1 MCDCLHLAF
10 PNWHGSP
17 GTGAGRRLKGP
28 EPDTV
33 DDSICEEPSEFI
45 EGERPRPQGSSP
57 VDEYPETDEYTDID
71 KQGGGGSGK
80 KGKRGFGSLFEKRS
94 PAKMSELESSESGV
108 IVRMAKETCAEGLV
122 VSGGGKEGIFIK
134 EVRPESPASKL
145 LSVHEGDQILSAT
158 VYFDDVKYED
168 ALQILEHAQPYKMEL
183 LLKRKPLKI
192 STLESEPALESQ
204 VEQGSSLEMRGHS
217 KTKRHG
223 DRISWP
229 NFPSFSK
236 SRKSHFKRSHSTADA
251 DDQRKLELSPT
262 TSDTE
267 SPIKSQEAVKGR
279 TKKQKIKLSS
289 LKMKGRKS
297 RSVEQ
302 SGQDTDILT
311 VECAQVMEIQQSQDD
326 IYSPDGLES
335 TSGETPQVY
344 VFESE
349 SEKMEPT
356 KIKNEC
362 SLPDLTGSENKQHK
376 VELIRLD
383 KTLKTTDITVA
394 FADQESPLTKT
405 SLEEKKKKKEKKER
419 SELKFR
425 IKGKETKD
433 KHKHEKHVKSSPK
446 SMKIPRADII
456 TSDLSA
462 HDNTLL
468 IPTIVSHTKLMERQ
482 LPIDMSDVGLI
493 RKSPQIG
500 QERDLKETHVKTNL
514 NAQEMPAKVTSI
526 TMEPDLQMEI
536 QALKLPT
543 ETSIDDV
550 LVHIGTRTA
559 TKFKL
564 PREDLADFVTAEP
577 IQMTDVRIVEMDVKS
592 LKVEDRGLK
601 ILPNRDDIEIPGM
614 EDASSTGT
622 KTPVIKQPK
631 TAFTLPVEEIQ
642 AVQMV
647 IDVGR
652 VKEAVS
658 KLPGFKLPKGDT
670 VGLPAHQE
678 ITKTDVNAERVN
690 VTVETTRSKIT
701 DIKAQLDTYVKKTDI
716 NASPEKL
723 SRSSVTT
730 IKLPKNQLSD
740 LGAHE
745 PITMTEI
752 YHTKRKEE
760 AGRTNEVEIQ
770 IELHK
775 RENVE
780 IPGMENIHQKG
791 SPNQVEREKELAVP
805 VPEWPTI
812 KAEETNVIPYTKGL
826 DKKSKKSKMSMPA
839 PNVAVDV
846 PDVEKDIKVQGTEIP
861 EPKLT
866 LSEINIEKPRVDIK
880 GPNKDLD
887 VNLKKLEMFTS
898 TELKVQVQPPSV
910 ELKVPS
916 GEVEIPEGAAKEIDV
931 KIKKPRMSFGWFS
944 KPEVKVPEVDISLT
958 NVDISLPEGKVE
970 VKEPDVEMKSPDVQI
985 EMKHD
990 IELEGQGSQF
1000 KLPPFGLSI
1009 SRVKGPE
1016 IGLSLSKADVDVD
1029 LPEGRA
1035 DLQLPDVEVGVPS
1048 VEVEIPEAGSKDIDV
1063 KMRKSRMSF
1072 PKIGFSK
1079 PEVKAPEVDIS
1090 LPEVDISLPEG
1101 KVEVKEPELE
1111 IKTPEIQVD
1120 VKDTVGS
1127 PSRFKM
1133 PTLKFPT
1140 FGAVSP
1146 NVTLEVS
1153 DLDKDIKVHGTEIPE
1168 PKLTISAFNIEKPSV
1183 DLKGPSID
1191 VNHKKNENVILPEV
1205 KMNVQPPSIE
1215 LKVPSGEVEMPEG
1228 AATEMDV
1235 KMKKPRMSFGW
1246 FSKPEAKAPEVDI
1259 SLTNV
1264 DISLPEGKVEVK
1276 EPDVEM
1282 KSPDVQIEMK
1292 HDIELEDQGS
1302 QFKLPKFGLSLP
1314 RVKGPEIGLSLSK
1327 TDVEVDLPEGRAD
1340 LQLPDVEV
1348 RVPSVEV
1355 EIPEAGSKDI
1365 DVKMRKPRMSFP
1377 KFGFSKPEVKAPEV
1391 DISLPEVDISLPGG
1405 KLEVKEPEVEMK
1417 TPEIQVDVK
1426 DTVGSP
1432 SRFKMP
1438 TLKFPKFGAASP
1450 NVTIEVPDLDK
1461 NIKVHGTE
1469 IPEPKLTISAFNIEK
1484 PSVDLKGPSIDVD
1497 RKKNE
1502 NVTLPEVK
1510 MNVQPPSIELKVPSG
1525 EVEMPEGAATE
1536 MDVKMKKPRMSF
1548 GWFSK
1553 PEAKAPEVDISHTN
1567 VDISLPEGKVEVKEP
1582 DVEMKSPGVQIEMK
1596 HDIELEG
1603 QGSQFKLPK
1612 FGLSLPRVKG
1622 PEIGLSLSK
1631 TDVDVDLPEG
1641 RADLQLPDVEVGV
1654 PSVEVEIPEA
1664 GSKDIVVKMRKPRM
1678 SFPKFGFSKPEVKA
1692 PEVDISLP
1700 EVDISLPEGKLE
1712 VKEPEVEMKTPEI
1725 QVDVKDTVGSP
1736 SRFKMPTLK
1745 FPKFGAASPNV
1756 TIEVPDLDKNI
1767 KVHGTEIPEPKLT
1780 ISAFNIEKP
1789 SVDLKGP
1796 SIDVDR
1802 KKNENVTLPEVKM
1815 KVQPPS
1821 IELKVPSGEVE
1832 MPEGAATE
1840 MDVKMKKPRM
1850 SFGWFSKPEAKAP
1863 EVDISLTNV
1872 DFSLPE
1878 GKVEVK
1884 EPDVEMKSPGVQIE
1898 MKHDIELEGQG
1909 SPFKLPKFGL
1919 SLPRVKGPEIGLS
1932 LSKTDVDVDLPEG
1945 RADLQLP
1952 DVEVGVPSV
1961 EVEIPEAGSKDI
1973 DVKMRKPRM
1982 SFPKFG
1988 FSKPEVKAPEVD
2000 ISLPEVDISL
2010 PEGKLEVKEPEV
2022 EMKTPEIQ
2030 VDVKDTVGSPSRFKM
2045 PTLKFP
2051 KFGAASPNVTIEVP
2065 DLDKNIKVHGT
2076 EIPEPKLTIS
2086 AFNIEKPSVDLKGP
2100 SIDVD
2105 RKKNENVTLPEVKM
2119 KVQPPS
2125 IELKVPSGEVEMP
2138 EGAATE
2144 MDVKM
2149 KKPRMSFGW
2158 FSKPEAKAPEVDIS
2172 LTNVDI
2178 SLPEGKVE
2186 VKEPDV
2192 EMKSPGVQIEMK
2204 HDIELEGQG
2213 SQFKLPKFGLSL
2225 PRVKGP
2231 EIGLSLSKTDVD
2243 VDLPEGRADLQ
2254 LPDVEVG
2261 VPSVEVEIPEAGSK
2275 DIDVKMRKPRMS
2287 FPKFGFSKPEVKAPE
2302 VDISLPEVDISL
2314 PEGKLEVK
2322 EPEVEMKTPEIQVDV
2337 KDTVGSPSRFKMPTL
2352 KFPKF
2357 GAASPN
2363 VTIEVPDLDKNI
2375 KVHGTEI
2382 PEPKLTISAF
2392 NIEKPSVDLKGPS
2405 IDVDRKKNE
2414 NVTLPEVK
2422 MKVQP
2427 PSIELKV
2434 PSGEVEMPE
2443 GAATEMDVKMKKP
2456 RMSFGWFSKPE
2467 AKAPE
2472 VDISHTN
2479 VDISLPEGK
2488 VEVKEPDVEMKSPGV
2503 QIEMKHDIE
2512 LEGQGSQFKLPK
2524 FGLSLPRVKGPEIGL
2539 SLSKTD
2545 VDVDLPEGRADLQLP
2560 DVEVGVPSV
2569 EVEIPEAGSKDIDVK
2584 MRKPRMSFPKFGF
2597 SKPEVKAPEV
2607 DISLPEVDISLPEG
2621 KLEVKEP
2628 EVEMKTPEIQVDVK
2642 DTVGSP
2648 SRFKMP
2654 TLKFPKF
2661 GAASPNVTIEVP
2673 DLDNNIK
2680 VHGTEIPE
2688 PKLTISAF
2696 NIEKPSVD
2704 LKGPSIDVN
2713 RKKNENVT
2721 LPEVKMKV
2729 QPPSIE
2735 LKVPSGEVEMPEG
2748 AATEMDV
2755 KMKKPRMSFGWF
2767 SKPEAKAPEVDISL
2781 TNVDIS
2787 LPEGKVE
2794 VKEPDVEMKS
2804 PDVQIEMKHDI
2815 ELEGQGSP
2823 FKLPKFGL
2831 SLPRVKGPEIGLSLS
2846 KTDVDV
2852 DLPEGRADLQLP
2864 DVEVGVPSVEVEIPE
2879 AGSKDIDVK
2888 MRKPRMSFPKF
2899 GFSKPEVKAPEVD
2912 ISLPE
2917 VDISLPEGKLEVKE
2931 PEVEMKTPEIQV
2943 DVKDTVGSPSRF
2955 KMPTLKFPKFGAA
2968 SPNVTIEVPDLDKNI
2983 KVHGTEIPEPK
2994 LTISAFNIEK
3004 PSVDLKGPSI
3014 DVDRKKN
3021 ENVTLPEVK
3030 MKVQPP
3036 SIELKVP
3043 SGEVEMPEGA
3053 ATEMDVKMKKPRM
3066 SFGWF
3071 SKPEAKAPEVDISL
3085 TNVDFSLPE
3094 GKVEVKEPDVEM
3106 KSPGVQIEM
3115 KHDIELEGQGS
3126 QFKLPKFGLSLPRVK
3141 GPEIGLS
3148 LSKTDVDVD
3157 LPEGRADLQLPDV
3170 EVGVP
3175 SVEVEIPEAG
3185 SKDID
3190 VKMRK
3195 PRMSF
3200 PKFGFSKPEV
3210 KAPEVDI
3217 SLPEV
3222 DISLPEGK
3230 LEVKEPEV
3238 EMKTP
3243 EIQVD
3248 VKDTVGSPSRFKMP
3262 TLKFPKFGAASPN
3275 VTIEVP
3281 DLDKN
3286 IKVHG
3291 TEIPEPKLTISAF
3304 NIEKPSVDLKGPS
3317 IDVDRKK
3324 NENVT
3329 LPEVKMKVQPPSIEL
3344 KVPSGEVEMPE
3355 GAATEI
3361 DVKMK
3366 KPRMSFGWF
3375 SKPEA
3380 KAPEVDISL
3389 TNVDISLPEGK
3400 VEVKEPDVEMKS
3412 PDVQIEMKHDIELEG
3427 QGSPFK
3433 LPKFGLSLPRV
3444 KGPEIGLSLSKTDVE
3459 VDLPEGRAD
3468 LQLPDVEV
3476 GVPSVEVEIPE
3487 AGSKDIDV
3495 KMRKPR
3501 MSFPKFGFSKP
3512 EVKAP
3517 EVDISLPE
3525 VDISLPGGKLEVKEP
3540 EVEMKT
3546 AEIQVDVK
3554 DTIGSPSRFKMPT
3567 LKFPKFGAASPNVTI
3582 EVPDLDKNIKV
3593 HGTEIPEPKLTISAF
3608 NIEKP
3613 SVDLKGQSID
3623 VNRKKNENVTL
3634 PEVKMKVQPP
3644 RIELKVPSGE
3654 VEMPEGAA
3662 TEMDVK
3668 MKKPRMSFGWFS
3680 KPEAKAPEVD
3690 ISLTNVDISLPEGK
3704 LEVKEPE
3711 VEMKTPE
3718 IQVDVKDTV
3727 GSPSRF
3733 KMPTLKFPKFG
3744 AASPNVTIEV
3754 PDLDKDIKV
3763 HGTEIPDPKLTKLA
3777 FNIEKPSVDLKGPS
3791 IDLNRKRNDN
3801 VTLPKVLMN
3810 VQPPSIELKVPSGEV
3825 EMPEGAATEMDVKMK
3840 KPRKSFGWFSKPDV
3854 KALEVDVSLTKVDL
3868 SLPEGK
3874 VVKESYVEMKA
3885 PESQVE
3891 LKSKGFSV
3899 DGKLQ
3904 TQNIEDKIIE
3914 MGVKKPLIT
3923 FPKIVFSR
3931 SEITAPEIVM
3941 IPPNVD
3947 ISLPEGKVFKVPE
3960 VKIEAPEIEVDVKEA
3975 VGSPSRFKMPTFK
3988 LPTFGSTS
3996 KVAVVVS
4003 DKEKVIEVPGVEIL
4017 DQVLGASFPV
4027 DLTEP
4032 VDTVDIKGCSEV
4044 HLYVAGSE
4052 GPSVEEGM
4060 TIADVDVHGVDS
4072 SELTIDDKGHGL
4084 PSKGQGSPSKF
4095 KLPTFK
4101 MPKLSISK
4109 SKPQN
4114 EHEHDDISPNI
4125 ILENNEIHVE
4135 PQGPA
4140 ISPKLT
4146 LTTFGEVLRSI
4157 DVEFYVPALE
4167 EVEEKLTGSREGLS
4181 AETQSIQE
4189 EEEAKEKSKFVWF
4202 KFPTFGLSSP
4212 SESAKILEKDT
4223 SEKEASENSPAGD
4236 SVEQDSSLTFSVRSS
4251 DAFADISSTV
4261 TSEQV
4266 APSLASPTKVT
4277 VKYSDP
4283 IATEIQG
4290 NITSTARTKI
4300 ISFEPYLAEKVTIP
4314 MSSGASS
4321 SSVDTLK
4328 LASGTHVITSNIQAI
4343 PDTQKA
4349 TLLTD
4354 FGLQTGTAG
4363 ASSASWSVDD
4373 TNKTQSDG
4381 QTVIKRHVIREMSG
4395 TDKETVVITRR
4406 VTHVFGAEPISD
4418 ETASS
4423 IKQMKETMHSEKMK
4437 FFDGAQLE

>member
-17 GTGAGRRLKGP
+17 GMGAGRRLKGP
-28 EPDTV
+28 EPDMV

-57 VDEYPETDEYTDID
+57 VDEYPETDKYTDID

-94 PAKMSELESSESGV
+94 PAKMSQLESSDSGV

-122 VSGGGKEGIFIK
+122 LSGGGKEGIFIK

-158 VYFDDVKYED
+158 VYFDNVKYED

-183 LLKRKPLKI
+183 LLKRKPIKI
-192 STLESEPALESQ
+192 STLESEPALEFTQ

-217 KTKRHG
+217 KKKRHG

-302 SGQDTDILT
+302 SDQDTDILT
-311 VECAQVMEIQQSQDD
+311 VECVQVMEIQQSQDD

-335 TSGETPQVY
+335 ISGETPQVY

-349 SEKMEPT
+349 SEKMEST

-362 SLPDLTGSENKQHK
+362 SLPDLTCSETKQHK

-394 FADQESPLTKT
+394 FSDQESSLTKK

-425 IKGKETKD
+425 IKGKEKKD
-433 KHKHEKHVKSSPK
+433 KQKQDIHVKSSPK
-446 SMKIPRADII
+446 SMKIPGADII

-468 IPTIVSHTKLMERQ
+468 IPTIVSHTKLEERQ

-500 QERDLKETHVKTNL
+500 QERDLKETYVKTNL
-514 NAQEMPAKVTSI
+514 NAQEMHAKVTSI
-526 TMEPDLQMEI
+526 TMKPDLQMEI

-550 LVHIGTRTA
+550 LVQIGTRTA

-564 PREDLADFVTAEP
+564 PREDLADFVTDER
-577 IQMTDVRIVEMDVKS
+577 IKMTDVKIVKMDVKS
-592 LKVEDRGLK
+592 LKIEDKGLK

-642 AVQMV
+642 AQAVQMV
-647 IDVGR
+647 IDVDR
-652 VKEAVS
+652 VKVAVS

-690 VTVETTRSKIT
+690 VTVDTTLSKIT
-701 DIKAQLDTYVKKTDI
+701 DIKAQMDTYVKKTDI

-752 YHTKRKEE
+752 YHKKRKDE

-775 RENVE
+775 REDVE

-791 SPNQVEREKELAVP
+791 SPNQVERVKELAVP

-812 KAEETNVIPYTKGL
+812 KAEESNVIPYTKGL
-826 DKKSKKSKMSMPA
+826 DKKSKKAKMSMPA

-846 PDVEKDIKVQGTEIP
+846 PNVEKDIKVQGTEIP
-861 EPKLT
+861 DPKLT
-866 LSEINIEKPRVDIK
+866 MSQINIEKPSVDIK
-880 GPNKDLD
+880 GPSIDVD
-887 VNLKKLEMFTS
+887 VNLKKLEMFTLS
-898 TELKVQVQPPSV
+898 ELKVQVQPPSV
-910 ELKVPS
+910 KLKVPS
-916 GEVEIPEGAAKEIDV
+916 GEVEIPEGAAKEI
-931 KIKKPRMSFGWFS
+931 
-944 KPEVKVPEVDISLT
+944 
-958 NVDISLPEGKVE
+958 
-970 VKEPDVEMKSPDVQI
+970 
-985 EMKHD
+985 
-990 IELEGQGSQF
+990 
-1000 KLPPFGLSI
+1000 
-1009 SRVKGPE
+1009 
-1016 IGLSLSKADVDVD
+1016 
-1029 LPEGRA
+1029 
-1035 DLQLPDVEVGVPS
+1035 
-1048 VEVEIPEAGSKDIDV
+1048 
-1063 KMRKSRMSF
+1063 
-1072 PKIGFSK
+1072 
-1079 PEVKAPEVDIS
+1079 
-1090 LPEVDISLPEG
+1090 
-1101 KVEVKEPELE
+1101 
-1111 IKTPEIQVD
+1111 
-1120 VKDTVGS
+1120 
-1127 PSRFKM
+1127 
-1133 PTLKFPT
+1133 
-1140 FGAVSP
+1140 
-1146 NVTLEVS
+1146 
-1153 DLDKDIKVHGTEIPE
+1153 
-1168 PKLTISAFNIEKPSV
+1168 
-1183 DLKGPSID
+1183 
-1191 VNHKKNENVILPEV
+1191 
-1205 KMNVQPPSIE
+1205 
-1215 LKVPSGEVEMPEG
+1215 
-1228 AATEMDV
+1228 DV

-1276 EPDVEM
+1276 EPDMEM
-1282 KSPDVQIEMK
+1282 KSPEVQIEMK
-1292 HDIELEDQGS
+1292 HDIELEGQGS
-1302 QFKLPKFGLSLP
+1302 QYKLPKFGLSLP

-1327 TDVEVDLPEGRAD
+1327 T
-1340 LQLPDVEV
+1340 
-1348 RVPSVEV
+1348 
-1355 EIPEAGSKDI
+1355 
-1365 DVKMRKPRMSFP
+1365 
-1377 KFGFSKPEVKAPEV
+1377 
-1391 DISLPEVDISLPGG
+1391 
-1405 KLEVKEPEVEMK
+1405 
-1417 TPEIQVDVK
+1417 
-1426 DTVGSP
+1426 
-1432 SRFKMP
+1432 
-1438 TLKFPKFGAASP
+1438 
-1450 NVTIEVPDLDK
+1450 N
-1461 NIKVHGTE
+1461 
-1469 IPEPKLTISAFNIEK
+1469 
-1484 PSVDLKGPSIDVD
+1484 
-1497 RKKNE
+1497 
-1502 NVTLPEVK
+1502 
-1510 MNVQPPSIELKVPSG
+1510 
-1525 EVEMPEGAATE
+1525 
-1536 MDVKMKKPRMSF
+1536 
-1548 GWFSK
+1548 
-1553 PEAKAPEVDISHTN
+1553 
-1567 VDISLPEGKVEVKEP
+1567 
-1582 DVEMKSPGVQIEMK
+1582 
-1596 HDIELEG
+1596 
-1603 QGSQFKLPK
+1603 
-1612 FGLSLPRVKG
+1612 
-1622 PEIGLSLSK
+1622 
-1631 TDVDVDLPEG
+1631 
-1641 RADLQLPDVEVGV
+1641 
-1654 PSVEVEIPEA
+1654 
-1664 GSKDIVVKMRKPRM
+1664 
-1678 SFPKFGFSKPEVKA
+1678 
-1692 PEVDISLP
+1692 
-1700 EVDISLPEGKLE
+1700 
-1712 VKEPEVEMKTPEI
+1712 
-1725 QVDVKDTVGSP
+1725 
-1736 SRFKMPTLK
+1736 
-1745 FPKFGAASPNV
+1745 
-1756 TIEVPDLDKNI
+1756 
-1767 KVHGTEIPEPKLT
+1767 
-1780 ISAFNIEKP
+1780 
-1789 SVDLKGP
+1789 
-1796 SIDVDR
+1796 
-1802 KKNENVTLPEVKM
+1802 
-1815 KVQPPS
+1815 
-1821 IELKVPSGEVE
+1821 
-1832 MPEGAATE
+1832 
-1840 MDVKMKKPRM
+1840 
-1850 SFGWFSKPEAKAP
+1850 
-1863 EVDISLTNV
+1863 
-1872 DFSLPE
+1872 
-1878 GKVEVK
+1878 
-1884 EPDVEMKSPGVQIE
+1884 
-1898 MKHDIELEGQG
+1898 
-1909 SPFKLPKFGL
+1909 
-1919 SLPRVKGPEIGLS
+1919 
-1932 LSKTDVDVDLPEG
+1932 VDVDLPEG

-2000 ISLPEVDISL
+2000 ISLPEVGISL
-2010 PEGKLEVKEPEV
+2010 PEGNVEVKEPEV

-2051 KFGAASPNVTIEVP
+2051 TFGAPSPNVTMEVP
-2065 DLDKNIKVHGT
+2065 DLDKDIKVHGT

-2086 AFNIEKPSVDLKGP
+2086 AINIEKPNVDFKGP
-2100 SIDVD
+2100 SIDIN
-2105 RKKNENVTLPEVKM
+2105 RKKIENVTLPEVKM
-2119 KVQPPS
+2119 NVQSPS
-2125 IELKVPSGEVEMP
+2125 IELKVPSSEVEMP

-2144 MDVKM
+2144 MNVKM

-2172 LTNVDI
+2172 LTNMDI

-2186 VKEPDV
+2186 VKEPDM
-2192 EMKSPGVQIEMK
+2192 EMKSPEVQIEMK

-2314 PEGKLEVK
+2314 PEGNVEVK

-2357 GAASPN
+2357 GAPSPN
-2363 VTIEVPDLDKNI
+2363 VTMKVPDLDKDI

-2382 PEPKLTISAF
+2382 PEPKLTISAI
-2392 NIEKPSVDLKGPS
+2392 NIEKPNVDLKGPS
-2405 IDVDRKKNE
+2405 IDINRKEIE

-2422 MKVQP
+2422 MNVQP

-2434 PSGEVEMPE
+2434 PSSEVEMPE

-2472 VDISHTN
+2472 VDISLTN

-2488 VEVKEPDVEMKSPGV
+2488 VEVKEPDMEMKSPEVQIEMKHDIELEGQGSQFKLPKFGLSLPRVKGPEIGLSLSKTDVDVDLPEGRADLQLPDVEVGVPSVEVQIPEAGSKDIDVKMRKPRMSFPKFGFSKPEVKAPEVDISLPEVDISLPEGNVEVKEPEVEMKTPEIQVDVKDTVGSPSRFKMPTLKFPKFGAPSPNVTMEVHDLDKDIKVHGTEIPEPKLTISAINIEKPNVDLKGPSIDINRKKIENVTLPEVKMNVQPPSIELKVPSSEVEMPEGAATEMDVKMKKPRMSFGWFSKPEAKAPEVDISLTNMDISLPEGKVEVKEPDMEMKSPEV

-2621 KLEVKEP
+2621 NVEVKEP

-2661 GAASPNVTIEVP
+2661 GAPSPNVTMKVP
-2673 DLDNNIK
+2673 DLDKDIK

-2688 PKLTISAF
+2688 PKLTISAI
-2696 NIEKPSVD
+2696 NIEKPNVD
-2704 LKGPSIDVN
+2704 LKGPSIDIN
-2713 RKKNENVT
+2713 RKKIENVT
-2721 LPEVKMKV
+2721 LPEVKMNV

-2735 LKVPSGEVEMPEG
+2735 LKVPSSEVEMPEGAATEMDVKMKKPRMSFGWFSKPEAKAPEVDISLTNMDILLPEGKVEVKEPDMEMKSPQVQIEMKHDIELEGQGSQFKLPKFGLSLPRVKGPEIGLSLSKTDVDVDLPEGRADLQLPDVEVGVPSVEVQIPEAGSKDIDVKMRKPRMSFPKFGFSKPEVKAPEVDISLPEVDISLPEGSVEVKEPEVEMKTPEIQVDVKDTVGSPSRFKMPTLKFPKFGAPSPNVTMKVPDLDKDIKVHGTEIPEPKLTISAINIEKPNVDLKGPSIDINRKDIENVTLPEVKMNVQPPSIELKLPSSEVEMPEG

-2794 VKEPDVEMKS
+2794 VKEPDMEMKS
-2804 PDVQIEMKHDI
+2804 PE
-2815 ELEGQGSP
+2815 
-2823 FKLPKFGL
+2823 
-2831 SLPRVKGPEIGLSLS
+2831 
-2846 KTDVDV
+2846 
-2852 DLPEGRADLQLP
+2852 
-2864 DVEVGVPSVEVEIPE
+2864 
-2879 AGSKDIDVK
+2879 
-2888 MRKPRMSFPKF
+2888 
-2899 GFSKPEVKAPEVD
+2899 
-2912 ISLPE
+2912 
-2917 VDISLPEGKLEVKE
+2917 
-2931 PEVEMKTPEIQV
+2931 
-2943 DVKDTVGSPSRF
+2943 
-2955 KMPTLKFPKFGAA
+2955 
-2968 SPNVTIEVPDLDKNI
+2968 
-2983 KVHGTEIPEPK
+2983 
-2994 LTISAFNIEK
+2994 
-3004 PSVDLKGPSI
+3004 
-3014 DVDRKKN
+3014 
-3021 ENVTLPEVK
+3021 
-3030 MKVQPP
+3030 
-3036 SIELKVP
+3036 
-3043 SGEVEMPEGA
+3043 
-3053 ATEMDVKMKKPRM
+3053 
-3066 SFGWF
+3066 
-3071 SKPEAKAPEVDISL
+3071 
-3085 TNVDFSLPE
+3085 
-3094 GKVEVKEPDVEM
+3094 
-3106 KSPGVQIEM
+3106 VQIEM

-3222 DISLPEGK
+3222 DISLPEGNV
-3230 LEVKEPEV
+3230 EVKEPEV

-3262 TLKFPKFGAASPN
+3262 TLKFPKFGAPSPN
-3275 VTIEVP
+3275 VTMEVH
-3281 DLDKN
+3281 DMDKD

-3291 TEIPEPKLTISAF
+3291 TEIPEPKLTISAI
-3304 NIEKPSVDLKGPS
+3304 NIEKPNVDLKGPS
-3317 IDVDRKK
+3317 IDINRKDI
-3324 NENVT
+3324 ENVT
-3329 LPEVKMKVQPPSIEL
+3329 LPEVKMNVQPPSIEL
-3344 KVPSGEVEMPE
+3344 KVPSSEVEMPE
-3355 GAATEI
+3355 GAATEM

-3400 VEVKEPDVEMKS
+3400 VEVKEPDMEMKS
-3412 PDVQIEMKHDIELEG
+3412 PEVQIEMKHDIELEG
-3427 QGSPFK
+3427 QGSQFK

-3444 KGPEIGLSLSKTDVE
+3444 KGPEIGLSLSKTDVD

-3525 VDISLPGGKLEVKEP
+3525 VDISLPEGNVEVKEP

-3546 AEIQVDVK
+3546 PEIQVDVK
-3554 DTIGSPSRFKMPT
+3554 DTVGSPSRFKMPT
-3567 LKFPKFGAASPNVTI
+3567 LKFPKFGAPSPNVTM
-3582 EVPDLDKNIKV
+3582 EVHDMDKDIKV
-3593 HGTEIPEPKLTISAF
+3593 HGTEIPEPKLTISAI

-3613 SVDLKGQSID
+3613 NVDLKGPSID
-3623 VNRKKNENVTL
+3623 INRKKIENVTL
-3634 PEVKMKVQPP
+3634 PEVKMNVQPP
-3644 RIELKVPSGE
+3644 SIELKVPSSEVEMPEGAATEMNVKMKKPRMSFGWFSKPEAKAPEVDISLTNVDISLPEGKVEVKEPDMEMKSPEVQIELKHDIELEGQGSQFKLPKFGLSLPRVKGPEIGLSLSKTDVDVDLPEGRADLQLPDVEVGVPSVEVQIPEAGSKDIDVKMRKPRMSFPKFGFSKPEVKAPEVDISLPEVDISLPEGNVEVKEPEVEMKTPEIQVDVKDTVGSPSRFKMPTLKFPKFGAPSPNVTMKVPDLDKDIKVHGTEIPEPKLTISAINIEKPNVDLKGPSIDINRKDIENVTLPEVKMNVQPPSIELKVPSSE

-3690 ISLTNVDISLPEGK
+3690 ISLTNVDISLPEGNV
-3704 LEVKEPE
+3704 EVKEPE

-3744 AASPNVTIEV
+3744 APSPNVTMKV

-3763 HGTEIPDPKLTKLA
+3763 HGTEIPEPNLTISEI
-3777 FNIEKPSVDLKGPS
+3777 NIEKPNVDLKGPS
-3791 IDLNRKRNDN
+3791 IDINRKKMEN
-3801 VTLPKVLMN
+3801 VTLPEVKMN
-3810 VQPPSIELKVPSGEV
+3810 VQPPSIELSVPSV
-3825 EMPEGAATEMDVKMK
+3825 EDEIPKGAATEMDVKMK
-3840 KPRKSFGWFSKPDV
+3840 KPRMSFGWFSKPDA
-3854 KALEVDVSLTKVDL
+3854 KALEVDVSLTKVEF

-3874 VVKESYVEMKA
+3874 VVKESYVEIKA

-3891 LKSKGFSV
+3891 MKNEGFSV

-3904 TQNIEDKIIE
+3904 TPDIEDKIFE

-3923 FPKIVFSR
+3923 FPKSIFSR
-3931 SEITAPEIVM
+3931 SEITAPEIVV

-3947 ISLPEGKVFKVPE
+3947 ISLPEGKEFKVPE
-3960 VKIEAPEIEVDVKEA
+3960 VKMKAPKIEVDVKDA

-3988 LPTFGSTS
+3988 LPTFGATS
-3996 KVAVVVS
+3996 KVAVDVS
-4003 DKEKVIEVPGVEIL
+4003 DKEKDIEVPGVEIL
-4017 DQVLGASFPV
+4017 DQTLGPSFPV

-4032 VDTVDIKGCSEV
+4032 RDTVDIKGCSEV
-4044 HLYVAGSE
+4044 QLHVAGSE

-4060 TIADVDVHGVDS
+4060 TIADVDVHDVDS

-4125 ILENNEIHVE
+4125 ILENYEIHVE
-4135 PQGPA
+4135 PQRPE

-4146 LTTFGEVLRSI
+4146 LTTFGEVVRSI

-4167 EVEEKLTGSREGLS
+4167 EVEEKLTGSREEITASRKTKLNAQPS
-4181 AETQSIQE
+4181 AETQSVQE

-4212 SESAKILEKDT
+4212 SESAKILEKEA
-4223 SEKEASENSPAGD
+4223 SEKEASEKSPAGD
-4236 SVEQDSSLTFSVRSS
+4236 SVEQDSSLTFSVQSS

-4290 NITSTARTKI
+4290 NIITSTARTKM

-4314 MSSGASS
+4314 MSSGTSS
-4321 SSVDTLK
+4321 SSMDTLK
-4328 LASGTHVITSNIQAI
+4328 LESGTHVITSNIQAI

-4381 QTVIKRHVIREMSG
+4381 QTVIKRHVVREMSG
-4395 TDKETVVITRR
+4395 TDKETVVLTRR
-4406 VTHVFGAEPISD
+4406 VTHVFGAEAISD
-4418 ETASS
+4418 ETALS

-4437 FFDGAQLE
+4437 FFDGAELE

>member
-17 GTGAGRRLKGP
+17 GMGAGRRLKGP

-57 VDEYPETDEYTDID
+57 VDEYPETDKYTDID

-94 PAKMSELESSESGV
+94 PAKMSQLENSESGV

-122 VSGGGKEGIFIK
+122 LSGGGKEGIFIK

-158 VYFDDVKYED
+158 VYFDNVKYED

-183 LLKRKPLKI
+183 LLKRKPIKI
-192 STLESEPALESQ
+192 STLESEPALEFTQ
-204 VEQGSSLEMRGHS
+204 VEQGSSLEMREHS
-217 KTKRHG
+217 KKKRHG

-229 NFPSFSK
+229 YFPSFNK
-236 SRKSHFKRSHSTADA
+236 SRKSHFKRSHSTTDA

-302 SGQDTDILT
+302 SDQDTDILT
-311 VECAQVMEIQQSQDD
+311 VECVQVMEIQQSQDEL
-326 IYSPDGLES
+326 YSPDGLES

-349 SEKMEPT
+349 SEKMEST

-362 SLPDLTGSENKQHK
+362 SLPDLTCSETKQHK

-394 FADQESPLTKT
+394 FSDQESSLTKK

-425 IKGKETKD
+425 IKGKEKKD
-433 KHKHEKHVKSSPK
+433 KQKQDIHVKSSPK
-446 SMKIPRADII
+446 SMKIPGADII

-462 HDNTLL
+462 HDNTLM
-468 IPTIVSHTKLMERQ
+468 IPTIVSHTKLGEHQ

-500 QERDLKETHVKTNL
+500 QERDLKETYVKTNL
-514 NAQEMPAKVTSI
+514 NAQEMHAKVTSI

-550 LVHIGTRTA
+550 LVQIGKRTA

-564 PREDLADFVTAEP
+564 PRVDLADFVTDEP
-577 IQMTDVRIVEMDVKS
+577 IKMTDVKIVKMAVKS
-592 LKVEDRGLK
+592 LKIEDKGLK

-642 AVQMV
+642 AQTVQMV
-647 IDVGR
+647 IDVDR
-652 VKEAVS
+652 VKVAVS

-678 ITKTDVNAERVN
+678 ITKKDVNAERVN
-690 VTVETTRSKIT
+690 VTVDTALSKIT
-701 DIKAQLDTYVKKTDI
+701 DIKAQMDTYVKKTDI

-752 YHTKRKEE
+752 YHKKRKDE

-775 RENVE
+775 REDVE
-780 IPGMENIHQKG
+780 IPGMENIIQKG
-791 SPNQVEREKELAVP
+791 SPNQVERVKELAVP

-812 KAEETNVIPYTKGL
+812 KAEESNVIPYTKGL
-826 DKKSKKSKMSMPA
+826 DKKSKKAKMSMPA

-846 PDVEKDIKVQGTEIP
+846 PNVEKDIKVQGTEIP

-866 LSEINIEKPRVDIK
+866 MSQIKIEKPSVDIK
-880 GPNKDLD
+880 GPSIDVD
-887 VNLKKLEMFTS
+887 VNLKKLEMFTLP
-898 TELKVQVQPPSV
+898 EFKVQVQPPSV
-910 ELKVPS
+910 KLKVPS
-916 GEVEIPEGAAKEIDV
+916 
-931 KIKKPRMSFGWFS
+931 S
-944 KPEVKVPEVDISLT
+944 
-958 NVDISLPEGKVE
+958 
-970 VKEPDVEMKSPDVQI
+970 
-985 EMKHD
+985 
-990 IELEGQGSQF
+990 
-1000 KLPPFGLSI
+1000 
-1009 SRVKGPE
+1009 
-1016 IGLSLSKADVDVD
+1016 
-1029 LPEGRA
+1029 
-1035 DLQLPDVEVGVPS
+1035 
-1048 VEVEIPEAGSKDIDV
+1048 
-1063 KMRKSRMSF
+1063 
-1072 PKIGFSK
+1072 
-1079 PEVKAPEVDIS
+1079 
-1090 LPEVDISLPEG
+1090 
-1101 KVEVKEPELE
+1101 
-1111 IKTPEIQVD
+1111 
-1120 VKDTVGS
+1120 
-1127 PSRFKM
+1127 
-1133 PTLKFPT
+1133 
-1140 FGAVSP
+1140 
-1146 NVTLEVS
+1146 
-1153 DLDKDIKVHGTEIPE
+1153 
-1168 PKLTISAFNIEKPSV
+1168 
-1183 DLKGPSID
+1183 
-1191 VNHKKNENVILPEV
+1191 
-1205 KMNVQPPSIE
+1205 
-1215 LKVPSGEVEMPEG
+1215 EVEMPEG

-1276 EPDVEM
+1276 EPDMEM
-1282 KSPDVQIEMK
+1282 KSPE
-1292 HDIELEDQGS
+1292 
-1302 QFKLPKFGLSLP
+1302 
-1314 RVKGPEIGLSLSK
+1314 
-1327 TDVEVDLPEGRAD
+1327 
-1340 LQLPDVEV
+1340 
-1348 RVPSVEV
+1348 
-1355 EIPEAGSKDI
+1355 
-1365 DVKMRKPRMSFP
+1365 
-1377 KFGFSKPEVKAPEV
+1377 
-1391 DISLPEVDISLPGG
+1391 
-1405 KLEVKEPEVEMK
+1405 
-1417 TPEIQVDVK
+1417 
-1426 DTVGSP
+1426 
-1432 SRFKMP
+1432 
-1438 TLKFPKFGAASP
+1438 
-1450 NVTIEVPDLDK
+1450 
-1461 NIKVHGTE
+1461 
-1469 IPEPKLTISAFNIEK
+1469 
-1484 PSVDLKGPSIDVD
+1484 
-1497 RKKNE
+1497 
-1502 NVTLPEVK
+1502 
-1510 MNVQPPSIELKVPSG
+1510 
-1525 EVEMPEGAATE
+1525 
-1536 MDVKMKKPRMSF
+1536 
-1548 GWFSK
+1548 
-1553 PEAKAPEVDISHTN
+1553 
-1567 VDISLPEGKVEVKEP
+1567 
-1582 DVEMKSPGVQIEMK
+1582 VQIEMK

-1612 FGLSLPRVKG
+1612 FGLSLPRGKG
-1622 PEIGLSLSK
+1622 PEIVLSLSK

-1641 RADLQLPDVEVGV
+1641 RADLQIPDVEVGV
-1654 PSVEVEIPEA
+1654 PSVEV
-1664 GSKDIVVKMRKPRM
+1664 
-1678 SFPKFGFSKPEVKA
+1678 
-1692 PEVDISLP
+1692 
-1700 EVDISLPEGKLE
+1700 
-1712 VKEPEVEMKTPEI
+1712 
-1725 QVDVKDTVGSP
+1725 Q
-1736 SRFKMPTLK
+1736 
-1745 FPKFGAASPNV
+1745 
-1756 TIEVPDLDKNI
+1756 
-1767 KVHGTEIPEPKLT
+1767 
-1780 ISAFNIEKP
+1780 
-1789 SVDLKGP
+1789 
-1796 SIDVDR
+1796 
-1802 KKNENVTLPEVKM
+1802 
-1815 KVQPPS
+1815 
-1821 IELKVPSGEVE
+1821 
-1832 MPEGAATE
+1832 
-1840 MDVKMKKPRM
+1840 
-1850 SFGWFSKPEAKAP
+1850 
-1863 EVDISLTNV
+1863 
-1872 DFSLPE
+1872 
-1878 GKVEVK
+1878 
-1884 EPDVEMKSPGVQIE
+1884 
-1898 MKHDIELEGQG
+1898 
-1909 SPFKLPKFGL
+1909 
-1919 SLPRVKGPEIGLS
+1919 
-1932 LSKTDVDVDLPEG
+1932 
-1945 RADLQLP
+1945 
-1952 DVEVGVPSV
+1952 
-1961 EVEIPEAGSKDI
+1961 IPEAGSKDI

-2010 PEGKLEVKEPEV
+2010 PEGNVEVKEPEV
-2022 EMKTPEIQ
+2022 EMKTSEIQ

-2051 KFGAASPNVTIEVP
+2051 KFGAPSPNVTMEVP
-2065 DLDKNIKVHGT
+2065 DLDKDIKVHGT

-2086 AFNIEKPSVDLKGP
+2086 AINIEKPNIDLKGP
-2100 SIDVD
+2100 SIDIN
-2105 RKKNENVTLPEVKM
+2105 RKKIENVTLPEVKM
-2119 KVQPPS
+2119 NVQPPS
-2125 IELKVPSGEVEMP
+2125 IELKVPSSEVEMP

-2186 VKEPDV
+2186 VKEPDM
-2192 EMKSPGVQIEMK
+2192 EMKSPEVQIEMK

-2213 SQFKLPKFGLSL
+2213 SKFKLPKFGLSL
-2225 PRVKGP
+2225 PRGKGP

-2254 LPDVEVG
+2254 IPDVEVG
-2261 VPSVEVEIPEAGSK
+2261 VPSVEVQIPEAGSK

-2314 PEGKLEVK
+2314 PEGNVEVK
-2322 EPEVEMKTPEIQVDV
+2322 EPEVEMKTSEIQVDV

-2357 GAASPN
+2357 GAPSPN
-2363 VTIEVPDLDKNI
+2363 VTMEVPDLDKDI

-2382 PEPKLTISAF
+2382 PEPKLTISAI
-2392 NIEKPSVDLKGPS
+2392 NIEKPNIDLKGPS
-2405 IDVDRKKNE
+2405 IDINRKKIE

-2422 MKVQP
+2422 MNVQP

-2434 PSGEVEMPE
+2434 PS
-2443 GAATEMDVKMKKP
+2443 
-2456 RMSFGWFSKPE
+2456 S
-2467 AKAPE
+2467 
-2472 VDISHTN
+2472 
-2479 VDISLPEGK
+2479 
-2488 VEVKEPDVEMKSPGV
+2488 
-2503 QIEMKHDIE
+2503 
-2512 LEGQGSQFKLPK
+2512 
-2524 FGLSLPRVKGPEIGL
+2524 
-2539 SLSKTD
+2539 
-2545 VDVDLPEGRADLQLP
+2545 
-2560 DVEVGVPSV
+2560 
-2569 EVEIPEAGSKDIDVK
+2569 
-2584 MRKPRMSFPKFGF
+2584 
-2597 SKPEVKAPEV
+2597 
-2607 DISLPEVDISLPEG
+2607 
-2621 KLEVKEP
+2621 
-2628 EVEMKTPEIQVDVK
+2628 
-2642 DTVGSP
+2642 
-2648 SRFKMP
+2648 
-2654 TLKFPKF
+2654 
-2661 GAASPNVTIEVP
+2661 
-2673 DLDNNIK
+2673 
-2680 VHGTEIPE
+2680 
-2688 PKLTISAF
+2688 
-2696 NIEKPSVD
+2696 
-2704 LKGPSIDVN
+2704 
-2713 RKKNENVT
+2713 
-2721 LPEVKMKV
+2721 
-2729 QPPSIE
+2729 
-2735 LKVPSGEVEMPEG
+2735 EVEMPEG

-2794 VKEPDVEMKS
+2794 VKEPDMEMKS
-2804 PDVQIEMKHDI
+2804 PEVQIEMKHDI
-2815 ELEGQGSP
+2815 ELEGQGSQ

-2831 SLPRVKGPEIGLSLS
+2831 SLPRGKGPAVGLSLS

-2852 DLPEGRADLQLP
+2852 DLPEGKADLQLP
-2864 DVEVGVPSVEVEIPE
+2864 DVEVGVPSVEVQIPE

-2917 VDISLPEGKLEVKE
+2917 VDISLPEGNVEVKE
-2931 PEVEMKTPEIQV
+2931 PEVEIKTSEIQV

-2955 KMPTLKFPKFGAA
+2955 KMPTLKFPKFGAP
-2968 SPNVTIEVPDLDKNI
+2968 SPNVTMEVPDLDKDI

-2994 LTISAFNIEK
+2994 LTISAINIEK
-3004 PSVDLKGPSI
+3004 PNVDLKGPSI
-3014 DVDRKKN
+3014 DINRKKI

-3030 MKVQPP
+3030 MNVQPP

-3043 SGEVEMPEGA
+3043 SSEVEMPEGA

-3085 TNVDFSLPE
+3085 
-3094 GKVEVKEPDVEM
+3094 
-3106 KSPGVQIEM
+3106 
-3115 KHDIELEGQGS
+3115 
-3126 QFKLPKFGLSLPRVK
+3126 
-3141 GPEIGLS
+3141 
-3148 LSKTDVDVD
+3148 
-3157 LPEGRADLQLPDV
+3157 
-3170 EVGVP
+3170 
-3175 SVEVEIPEAG
+3175 
-3185 SKDID
+3185 
-3190 VKMRK
+3190 
-3195 PRMSF
+3195 
-3200 PKFGFSKPEV
+3200 
-3210 KAPEVDI
+3210 
-3217 SLPEV
+3217 PEV
-3222 DISLPEGK
+3222 DISLPEGNV
-3230 LEVKEPEV
+3230 EVKEPEV
-3238 EMKTP
+3238 EMKTS

-3262 TLKFPKFGAASPN
+3262 TLKFPKFGAPSPN
-3275 VTIEVP
+3275 VTMEVP
-3281 DLDKN
+3281 DLDKD

-3291 TEIPEPKLTISAF
+3291 TEIPEPKLTISAI
-3304 NIEKPSVDLKGPS
+3304 NIEKPNIDLKGPS
-3317 IDVDRKK
+3317 IDINRKK
-3324 NENVT
+3324 IENVT
-3329 LPEVKMKVQPPSIEL
+3329 LPEVKMNVQPPSIEL
-3344 KVPSGEVEMPE
+3344 KVPS
-3355 GAATEI
+3355 
-3361 DVKMK
+3361 
-3366 KPRMSFGWF
+3366 S
-3375 SKPEA
+3375 
-3380 KAPEVDISL
+3380 
-3389 TNVDISLPEGK
+3389 
-3400 VEVKEPDVEMKS
+3400 
-3412 PDVQIEMKHDIELEG
+3412 
-3427 QGSPFK
+3427 
-3433 LPKFGLSLPRV
+3433 
-3444 KGPEIGLSLSKTDVE
+3444 
-3459 VDLPEGRAD
+3459 
-3468 LQLPDVEV
+3468 
-3476 GVPSVEVEIPE
+3476 
-3487 AGSKDIDV
+3487 
-3495 KMRKPR
+3495 
-3501 MSFPKFGFSKP
+3501 
-3512 EVKAP
+3512 
-3517 EVDISLPE
+3517 
-3525 VDISLPGGKLEVKEP
+3525 
-3540 EVEMKT
+3540 
-3546 AEIQVDVK
+3546 
-3554 DTIGSPSRFKMPT
+3554 
-3567 LKFPKFGAASPNVTI
+3567 
-3582 EVPDLDKNIKV
+3582 
-3593 HGTEIPEPKLTISAF
+3593 
-3608 NIEKP
+3608 
-3613 SVDLKGQSID
+3613 
-3623 VNRKKNENVTL
+3623 
-3634 PEVKMKVQPP
+3634 
-3644 RIELKVPSGE
+3644 E

-3704 LEVKEPE
+3704 VEVKEPDMEMKSPEVQIEMKHDIELEGQGSQFKLPKFGLSLPRGKGPAVGLSLSKTDVDVDLPEGKADLQLPDVEVGVPSVEVQIPEAGSKDIDVKMRKPRMSFPKFGFSKPEVKAPEVDISLPEVDISLPEGNVEVKEPEVEMKTSEIQVDVKDTVGSPSRFKMPTLKFPKFGAPSPNVTMEVPDLDKDIKVHGTEIPEPKLTISAINIEKPNIDLKGPSIDINRKKIENVTLPEVKMNVQPPSIELKVPSSEVEMPEGAATEMDVKMKKPRMSFGWFSKPEAKAPEVDISLTNVDISLPEGKVEVKEPDMEMKSPEVQIEMKHDIELEGQGSQFKLPKFGLSLPRGKGPAVGLSLSKTDVDVDLPEGKADLQLPDVEVGVPSVEVQIPEAGSKDIDVKMRKPRMSFPKFGFSKPEVKAPEVDISLPEVDISLPEGNVEVKEPEVEIKTSEIQVDVKDTVGSPSRFKMPTLKFPKFGAPSPNVTMEVPDLDKDIKVHGTEIPEPKLTISAINIEKPNVDLKGPSIDINRKKIENVTLPEVKMNVQPPSIELKVPSSEVEMPEGAATEMDVKMKKPRMSFGWFSKPEAKAPEVDISLTNVDISLPEGKVEVKEPDMEMKSPEVQIEMKHDIELEGQGSQFKLPKFGLSLPRGKGPEIGLSLSKTDVDVDLPEGKADLQLPDVEVGVPSVEVQIPEAGSKDIDVKMRKPRMSFPKFGFSKPEVKAPEVDISLPEVDISLPEGNVEVKEPEVEMKTSEIQVDVKDTVGSPSRFKMPTLKFPKFGAPSPNVTMEVPDLDKDIKVHGTEIPEPKLTISAINIEKPNIDLKGPSIDINRKKIENVTLPEVKMNVQPPSIELKVPSSEVEMPEGAATEMDVKMKKPRMSFGWFSKPEAKALEVDISLTNVDISLPEGKVEVKEPDMEIKSPEVQIEMKHDIELEGQGSQFKLPKFGLSLPRGKGPAVGLSLSKTDVDVDLPEGKADLQLPDVEVGVPSVEVQIPEAGSKDIDVKMRKPRMSFPKFGFSKPEVKAPEVDISLPEVDISLPEGNVEVKEPEVEMKTSEIQVDVKDTVGSPSRFKMPTLKFPKFGAPSPNVTMEVPDLDKDIKVHGTEIPEPKLTISAINIEKPNVDVKGPSIDINRKKIENVTLPEVKMNVQPPSIELKVPSSEVEMPEGAATEMDVKMKKPRMSFGWFSKPEAKAPEVDISLTNVDISLPEGKVEVKEPDMEMKSPEVQIEMKHDIELEGQGSQFKLPKFGLSLPRGKGPEIVLSLSKTDVDVDLPEGKADLQLPDVEVGVPSVEVQIPEAGSKDIDVKMRKPRMSFPKFGFSKPEVKAPEVDISLPEVDISLPEGNVEVKEPE

-3744 AASPNVTIEV
+3744 APSPNVTMEV

-3763 HGTEIPDPKLTKLA
+3763 HGTEIPEPKLTISA
-3777 FNIEKPSVDLKGPS
+3777 INIEKPNVDLKGPS
-3791 IDLNRKRNDN
+3791 IDINRKKIEN
-3801 VTLPKVLMN
+3801 VTLPEVKMN
-3810 VQPPSIELKVPSGEV
+3810 VQPPSIELKVPSSEV

-3840 KPRKSFGWFSKPDV
+3840 KPRMSFGWFSKPEAKAPEVDISLTNVDISLPEGNVELKEPEVEMKTSEVQVDV
-3854 KALEVDVSLTKVDL
+3854 KDTVGSPSRFKMPTLKFPKFGAPSPNVTMEVPDLDKDIKVHGTEIPEPKLTISAINIEKPNVDLKGPSIDINRKKIENVTLPEVKMNVQPPSIELKVPSSEVEMPEGAATEMDVKMKKPRMSFGWFSKPEAKALEVDVSLTKVEF

-3874 VVKESYVEMKA
+3874 VVKESYVEIKA

-3891 LKSKGFSV
+3891 MKNEGFSV

-3904 TQNIEDKIIE
+3904 TPDIEDKIFE

-3923 FPKIVFSR
+3923 FPKSVFSR
-3931 SEITAPEIVM
+3931 SEITAPEIVV

-3947 ISLPEGKVFKVPE
+3947 ISLPEGKEFKVPE
-3960 VKIEAPEIEVDVKEA
+3960 VKMKAPEIEVDVKDA

-3988 LPTFGSTS
+3988 LPTFGTTS
-3996 KVAVVVS
+3996 KVAVDVS
-4003 DKEKVIEVPGVEIL
+4003 DKEKDIEVPGVEII
-4017 DQVLGASFPV
+4017 DQTLGASIPV

-4032 VDTVDIKGCSEV
+4032 GDRVDIKGCSELQL
-4044 HLYVAGSE
+4044 HVAGSE

-4060 TIADVDVHGVDS
+4060 TIADVDVHDVDS

-4084 PSKGQGSPSKF
+4084 PIKGQGSPSKF

-4125 ILENNEIHVE
+4125 ILENYEIHVE
-4135 PQGPA
+4135 PQRPE

-4167 EVEEKLTGSREGLS
+4167 EVEEKLTGSREEITASRKTKLNAQPS
-4181 AETQSIQE
+4181 AETQSVQE
-4189 EEEAKEKSKFVWF
+4189 EEEVKEKSKFVWF
-4202 KFPTFGLSSP
+4202 KFPTFGPSSP
-4212 SESAKILEKDT
+4212 SEYSKILEKEA
-4223 SEKEASENSPAGD
+4223 SEKEASEKSPAGD
-4236 SVEQDSSLTFSVRSS
+4236 SVAQDSSLTFSVQSS

-4290 NITSTARTKI
+4290 NIITSTARTKM

-4314 MSSGASS
+4314 MSSGTSS

-4328 LASGTHVITSNIQAI
+4328 LESGTHVITSNIQAI

-4363 ASSASWSVDD
+4363 ASSASRSVDD

-4381 QTVIKRHVIREMSG
+4381 QTVIKRHVVREMSG
-4395 TDKETVVITRR
+4395 TDKETVVLTRR

-4437 FFDGAQLE
+4437 FFDGAELE

>member
-17 GTGAGRRLKGP
+17 GMGAGRRLKGP
-28 EPDTV
+28 EPDMV

-57 VDEYPETDEYTDID
+57 VDEYPETDKYTDID

-94 PAKMSELESSESGV
+94 PAKMSQLESSDSGV

-122 VSGGGKEGIFIK
+122 LSGGGKEGIFIK

-158 VYFDDVKYED
+158 VYFDNVKYED

-183 LLKRKPLKI
+183 LLKRKPIKI
-192 STLESEPALESQ
+192 STLESEPALEFTQ

-217 KTKRHG
+217 KKKRHG

-302 SGQDTDILT
+302 SDQDTDILT
-311 VECAQVMEIQQSQDD
+311 VECVQVMEIQQSQDD

-335 TSGETPQVY
+335 ISGETPQVY

-349 SEKMEPT
+349 SEKMEST

-362 SLPDLTGSENKQHK
+362 SLPDLTCSETKQHK

-394 FADQESPLTKT
+394 FSDQESSLTKK

-425 IKGKETKD
+425 IKGKEKKD
-433 KHKHEKHVKSSPK
+433 KQKQDIHVKSSPK
-446 SMKIPRADII
+446 SMKIPGADII

-468 IPTIVSHTKLMERQ
+468 IPTIVSHTKLEERQ

-500 QERDLKETHVKTNL
+500 QERDLKETYVKTNL
-514 NAQEMPAKVTSI
+514 NAQEMHAKVTSI
-526 TMEPDLQMEI
+526 TMKPDLQMEI

-550 LVHIGTRTA
+550 LVQIGTRTA

-564 PREDLADFVTAEP
+564 PREDLADFVTDER
-577 IQMTDVRIVEMDVKS
+577 IKMTDVKIVKMDVKS
-592 LKVEDRGLK
+592 LKIEDKGLK

-642 AVQMV
+642 AQAVQMV
-647 IDVGR
+647 IDVDR
-652 VKEAVS
+652 VKVAVS

-690 VTVETTRSKIT
+690 VTVDTTLSKIT
-701 DIKAQLDTYVKKTDI
+701 DIKAQMDTYVKKTDI

-752 YHTKRKEE
+752 YHKKRKDE

-775 RENVE
+775 REDVE

-791 SPNQVEREKELAVP
+791 SPNQVERVKELAVP

-812 KAEETNVIPYTKGL
+812 KAEESNVIPYTKGL
-826 DKKSKKSKMSMPA
+826 DKKSKKAKMSMPA

-846 PDVEKDIKVQGTEIP
+846 PNVEKDIKVQGTEIP
-861 EPKLT
+861 DPKLT
-866 LSEINIEKPRVDIK
+866 MSQINIEKPSVDIK
-880 GPNKDLD
+880 GPSIDVD
-887 VNLKKLEMFTS
+887 VNLKKLEMFTLS
-898 TELKVQVQPPSV
+898 ELKVQVQPPSV
-910 ELKVPS
+910 KLKVPS
-916 GEVEIPEGAAKEIDV
+916 GEVEIPEGAAKEI
-931 KIKKPRMSFGWFS
+931 
-944 KPEVKVPEVDISLT
+944 
-958 NVDISLPEGKVE
+958 
-970 VKEPDVEMKSPDVQI
+970 
-985 EMKHD
+985 
-990 IELEGQGSQF
+990 
-1000 KLPPFGLSI
+1000 
-1009 SRVKGPE
+1009 
-1016 IGLSLSKADVDVD
+1016 
-1029 LPEGRA
+1029 
-1035 DLQLPDVEVGVPS
+1035 
-1048 VEVEIPEAGSKDIDV
+1048 
-1063 KMRKSRMSF
+1063 
-1072 PKIGFSK
+1072 
-1079 PEVKAPEVDIS
+1079 
-1090 LPEVDISLPEG
+1090 
-1101 KVEVKEPELE
+1101 
-1111 IKTPEIQVD
+1111 
-1120 VKDTVGS
+1120 
-1127 PSRFKM
+1127 
-1133 PTLKFPT
+1133 
-1140 FGAVSP
+1140 
-1146 NVTLEVS
+1146 
-1153 DLDKDIKVHGTEIPE
+1153 
-1168 PKLTISAFNIEKPSV
+1168 
-1183 DLKGPSID
+1183 
-1191 VNHKKNENVILPEV
+1191 
-1205 KMNVQPPSIE
+1205 
-1215 LKVPSGEVEMPEG
+1215 
-1228 AATEMDV
+1228 DV

-1276 EPDVEM
+1276 EPDMEM
-1282 KSPDVQIEMK
+1282 KSPEVQIEMK
-1292 HDIELEDQGS
+1292 HDIELEGQGS
-1302 QFKLPKFGLSLP
+1302 QYKLPKFGLSLP

-1327 TDVEVDLPEGRAD
+1327 T
-1340 LQLPDVEV
+1340 
-1348 RVPSVEV
+1348 
-1355 EIPEAGSKDI
+1355 
-1365 DVKMRKPRMSFP
+1365 
-1377 KFGFSKPEVKAPEV
+1377 
-1391 DISLPEVDISLPGG
+1391 
-1405 KLEVKEPEVEMK
+1405 
-1417 TPEIQVDVK
+1417 
-1426 DTVGSP
+1426 
-1432 SRFKMP
+1432 
-1438 TLKFPKFGAASP
+1438 
-1450 NVTIEVPDLDK
+1450 N
-1461 NIKVHGTE
+1461 
-1469 IPEPKLTISAFNIEK
+1469 
-1484 PSVDLKGPSIDVD
+1484 
-1497 RKKNE
+1497 
-1502 NVTLPEVK
+1502 
-1510 MNVQPPSIELKVPSG
+1510 
-1525 EVEMPEGAATE
+1525 
-1536 MDVKMKKPRMSF
+1536 
-1548 GWFSK
+1548 
-1553 PEAKAPEVDISHTN
+1553 
-1567 VDISLPEGKVEVKEP
+1567 
-1582 DVEMKSPGVQIEMK
+1582 
-1596 HDIELEG
+1596 
-1603 QGSQFKLPK
+1603 
-1612 FGLSLPRVKG
+1612 
-1622 PEIGLSLSK
+1622 
-1631 TDVDVDLPEG
+1631 
-1641 RADLQLPDVEVGV
+1641 
-1654 PSVEVEIPEA
+1654 
-1664 GSKDIVVKMRKPRM
+1664 
-1678 SFPKFGFSKPEVKA
+1678 
-1692 PEVDISLP
+1692 
-1700 EVDISLPEGKLE
+1700 
-1712 VKEPEVEMKTPEI
+1712 
-1725 QVDVKDTVGSP
+1725 
-1736 SRFKMPTLK
+1736 
-1745 FPKFGAASPNV
+1745 
-1756 TIEVPDLDKNI
+1756 
-1767 KVHGTEIPEPKLT
+1767 
-1780 ISAFNIEKP
+1780 
-1789 SVDLKGP
+1789 
-1796 SIDVDR
+1796 
-1802 KKNENVTLPEVKM
+1802 
-1815 KVQPPS
+1815 
-1821 IELKVPSGEVE
+1821 
-1832 MPEGAATE
+1832 
-1840 MDVKMKKPRM
+1840 
-1850 SFGWFSKPEAKAP
+1850 
-1863 EVDISLTNV
+1863 
-1872 DFSLPE
+1872 
-1878 GKVEVK
+1878 
-1884 EPDVEMKSPGVQIE
+1884 
-1898 MKHDIELEGQG
+1898 
-1909 SPFKLPKFGL
+1909 
-1919 SLPRVKGPEIGLS
+1919 
-1932 LSKTDVDVDLPEG
+1932 VDVDLPEG

-2000 ISLPEVDISL
+2000 ISLPEVGISL
-2010 PEGKLEVKEPEV
+2010 PEGNVEVKEPEV

-2051 KFGAASPNVTIEVP
+2051 TFGAPSPNVTMEVP
-2065 DLDKNIKVHGT
+2065 DLDKDIKVHGT

-2086 AFNIEKPSVDLKGP
+2086 AINIEKPNVDFKGP
-2100 SIDVD
+2100 SIDIN
-2105 RKKNENVTLPEVKM
+2105 RKKIENVTLPEVKM
-2119 KVQPPS
+2119 NVQSPS
-2125 IELKVPSGEVEMP
+2125 IELKVPSSEVEMP

-2144 MDVKM
+2144 MNVKM

-2172 LTNVDI
+2172 LTNMDI

-2186 VKEPDV
+2186 VKEPDM
-2192 EMKSPGVQIEMK
+2192 EMKSPEVQIEMK

-2314 PEGKLEVK
+2314 PEGNVEVK

-2357 GAASPN
+2357 GAPSPN
-2363 VTIEVPDLDKNI
+2363 VTMKVPDLDKDI

-2382 PEPKLTISAF
+2382 PEPKLTISAI
-2392 NIEKPSVDLKGPS
+2392 NIEKPNVDLKGPS
-2405 IDVDRKKNE
+2405 IDINRKEIE

-2422 MKVQP
+2422 MNVQP

-2434 PSGEVEMPE
+2434 PSSEVEMPE

-2472 VDISHTN
+2472 VDISLTN

-2488 VEVKEPDVEMKSPGV
+2488 VEVKEPDMEMKSPEVQIEMKHDIELEGQGSQFKLPKFGLSLPRVKGPEIGLSLSKTDVDVDLPEGRADLQLPDVEVGVPSVEVQIPEAGSKDIDVKMRKPRMSFPKFGFSKPEVKAPEVDISLPEVDISLPEGNVEVKEPEVEMKTPEIQVDVKDTVGSPSRFKMPTLKFPKFGAPSPNVTMEVHDLDKDIKVHGTEIPEPKLTISAINIEKPNVDLKGPSIDINRKKIENVTLPEVKMNVQPPSIELKVPSSEVEMPEGAATEMDVKMKKPRMSFGWFSKPEAKAPEVDISLTNMDISLPEGKVEVKEPDMEMKSPEV

-2621 KLEVKEP
+2621 NVEVKEP

-2661 GAASPNVTIEVP
+2661 GAPSPNVTMKVP
-2673 DLDNNIK
+2673 DLDKDIK

-2688 PKLTISAF
+2688 PKLTISAI
-2696 NIEKPSVD
+2696 NIEKPNVD
-2704 LKGPSIDVN
+2704 LKGPSIDIN
-2713 RKKNENVT
+2713 RKKIENVT
-2721 LPEVKMKV
+2721 LPEVKMNV

-2735 LKVPSGEVEMPEG
+2735 LKVPSSEVEMPEGAATEMDVKMKKPRMSFGWFSKPEAKAPEVDISLTNMDILLPEGKVEVKEPDMEMKSPQVQIEMKHDIELEGQGSQFKLPKFGLSLPRVKGPEIGLSLSKTDVDVDLPEGRADLQLPDVEVGVPSVEVQIPEAGSKDIDVKMRKPRMSFPKFGFSKPEVKAPEVDISLPEVDISLPEGSVEVKEPEVEMKTPEIQVDVKDTVGSPSRFKMPTLKFPKFGAPSPNVTMKVPDLDKDIKVHGTEIPEPKLTISAINIEKPNVDLKGPSIDINRKDIENVTLPEVKMNVQPPSIELKLPSSEVEMPEG

-2794 VKEPDVEMKS
+2794 VKEPDMEMKS
-2804 PDVQIEMKHDI
+2804 PE
-2815 ELEGQGSP
+2815 
-2823 FKLPKFGL
+2823 
-2831 SLPRVKGPEIGLSLS
+2831 
-2846 KTDVDV
+2846 
-2852 DLPEGRADLQLP
+2852 
-2864 DVEVGVPSVEVEIPE
+2864 
-2879 AGSKDIDVK
+2879 
-2888 MRKPRMSFPKF
+2888 
-2899 GFSKPEVKAPEVD
+2899 
-2912 ISLPE
+2912 
-2917 VDISLPEGKLEVKE
+2917 
-2931 PEVEMKTPEIQV
+2931 
-2943 DVKDTVGSPSRF
+2943 
-2955 KMPTLKFPKFGAA
+2955 
-2968 SPNVTIEVPDLDKNI
+2968 
-2983 KVHGTEIPEPK
+2983 
-2994 LTISAFNIEK
+2994 
-3004 PSVDLKGPSI
+3004 
-3014 DVDRKKN
+3014 
-3021 ENVTLPEVK
+3021 
-3030 MKVQPP
+3030 
-3036 SIELKVP
+3036 
-3043 SGEVEMPEGA
+3043 
-3053 ATEMDVKMKKPRM
+3053 
-3066 SFGWF
+3066 
-3071 SKPEAKAPEVDISL
+3071 
-3085 TNVDFSLPE
+3085 
-3094 GKVEVKEPDVEM
+3094 
-3106 KSPGVQIEM
+3106 VQIEM

-3222 DISLPEGK
+3222 DISLPEGNV
-3230 LEVKEPEV
+3230 EVKEPEV

-3262 TLKFPKFGAASPN
+3262 TLKFPKFGAPSPN
-3275 VTIEVP
+3275 VTMEVH
-3281 DLDKN
+3281 DMDKD

-3291 TEIPEPKLTISAF
+3291 TEIPEPKLTISAI
-3304 NIEKPSVDLKGPS
+3304 NIEKPNVDLKGPS
-3317 IDVDRKK
+3317 IDINRKDI
-3324 NENVT
+3324 ENVT
-3329 LPEVKMKVQPPSIEL
+3329 LPEVKMNVQPPSIEL
-3344 KVPSGEVEMPE
+3344 KVPSSEVEMPE
-3355 GAATEI
+3355 GAATEM

-3400 VEVKEPDVEMKS
+3400 VEVKEPDMEMKS
-3412 PDVQIEMKHDIELEG
+3412 PEVQIEMKHDIELEG
-3427 QGSPFK
+3427 QGSQFK

-3444 KGPEIGLSLSKTDVE
+3444 KGPEIGLSLSKTDVD

-3525 VDISLPGGKLEVKEP
+3525 VDISLPEGNVEVKEP

-3546 AEIQVDVK
+3546 PEIQVDVK
-3554 DTIGSPSRFKMPT
+3554 DTVGSPSRFKMPT
-3567 LKFPKFGAASPNVTI
+3567 LKFPKFGAPSPNVTM
-3582 EVPDLDKNIKV
+3582 EVHDMDKDIKV
-3593 HGTEIPEPKLTISAF
+3593 HGTEIPEPKLTISAI

-3613 SVDLKGQSID
+3613 NVDLKGPSID
-3623 VNRKKNENVTL
+3623 INRKKIENVTL
-3634 PEVKMKVQPP
+3634 PEVKMNVQPP
-3644 RIELKVPSGE
+3644 SIELKVPSSEVEMPEGAATEMNVKMKKPRMSFGWFSKPEAKAPEVDISLTNVDISLPEGKVEVKEPDMEMKSPEVQIELKHDIELEGQGSQFKLPKFGLSLPRVKGPEIGLSLSKTDVDVDLPEGRADLQLPDVEVGVPSVEVQIPEAGSKDIDVKMRKPRMSFPKFGFSKPEVKAPEVDISLPEVDISLPEGNVEVKEPEVEMKTPEIQVDVKDTVGSPSRFKMPTLKFPKFGAPSPNVTMKVPDLDKDIKVHGTEIPEPKLTISAINIEKPNVDLKGPSIDINRKDIENVTLPEVKMNVQPPSIELKVPSSE

-3704 LEVKEPE
+3704 VEVKEPDMEMKSPEVQIEMKHDIELEGQGSQFKLPKFGLSLPRVKGPEIGLSLSKTDVDVDLPEGRADLQLPDVEVGVPSVEVQIPEAGSKDIDVKIRKPRMSFPKFGFSKPEVKAPEVDISLPEVDISLPEGNVEVKEPE

-3744 AASPNVTIEV
+3744 APSPNVTMKV

-3763 HGTEIPDPKLTKLA
+3763 HGTEIPEPNLTISEI
-3777 FNIEKPSVDLKGPS
+3777 NIEKPNVDLKGPS
-3791 IDLNRKRNDN
+3791 IDINRKKMEN
-3801 VTLPKVLMN
+3801 VTLPEVKMN
-3810 VQPPSIELKVPSGEV
+3810 VQPPSIELSVPSV
-3825 EMPEGAATEMDVKMK
+3825 EDEIPKGAATEMDVKMK
-3840 KPRKSFGWFSKPDV
+3840 KPRMSFGWFSKPDA
-3854 KALEVDVSLTKVDL
+3854 KALEVDVSLTKVEF

-3874 VVKESYVEMKA
+3874 VVKESYVEIKA

-3891 LKSKGFSV
+3891 MKNEGFSV

-3904 TQNIEDKIIE
+3904 TPDIEDKIFE

-3923 FPKIVFSR
+3923 FPKSIFSR
-3931 SEITAPEIVM
+3931 SEITAPEIVV

-3947 ISLPEGKVFKVPE
+3947 ISLPEGKEFKVPE
-3960 VKIEAPEIEVDVKEA
+3960 VKMKAPKIEVDVKDA

-3988 LPTFGSTS
+3988 LPTFGATS
-3996 KVAVVVS
+3996 KVAVDVS
-4003 DKEKVIEVPGVEIL
+4003 DKEKDIEVPGVEIL
-4017 DQVLGASFPV
+4017 DQTLGPSFPV

-4032 VDTVDIKGCSEV
+4032 RDTVDIKGCSEV
-4044 HLYVAGSE
+4044 QLHVAGSE

-4060 TIADVDVHGVDS
+4060 TIADVDVHDVDS

-4125 ILENNEIHVE
+4125 ILENYEIHVE
-4135 PQGPA
+4135 PQRPE

-4146 LTTFGEVLRSI
+4146 LTTFGEVVRSI

-4167 EVEEKLTGSREGLS
+4167 EVEEKLTGSREEITASRKTKLNAQPS
-4181 AETQSIQE
+4181 AETQSVQE

-4212 SESAKILEKDT
+4212 SESAKILEKEA
-4223 SEKEASENSPAGD
+4223 SEKEASEKSPAGD
-4236 SVEQDSSLTFSVRSS
+4236 SVEQDSSLTFSVQSS

-4290 NITSTARTKI
+4290 NIITSTARTKM

-4314 MSSGASS
+4314 MSSGTSS
-4321 SSVDTLK
+4321 SSMDTLK
-4328 LASGTHVITSNIQAI
+4328 LESGTHVITSNIQAI

-4381 QTVIKRHVIREMSG
+4381 QTVIKRHVVREMSG
-4395 TDKETVVITRR
+4395 TDKETVVLTRR
-4406 VTHVFGAEPISD
+4406 VTHVFGAEAISD
-4418 ETASS
+4418 ETALS

-4437 FFDGAQLE
+4437 FFDGAELE